1 MASAEYQG
9 CPPRVVRGSA
19 AQASIASSV
28 NQIVRLP
35 RCRKLAS
42 YAGQFVTLCACLG
55 MRWRRAW
62 FSLKGKAGIRGQRGS
77 TPLRHPA
84 PSRQKTD
91 PCTTLAG
98 DGSRPSC
105 SSAIARSRPWLL
117 RWPRWTAGRLHPE
130 GGVFKGLCGHAFSAS
145 AVDKRLDEGLAA
157 FARRRLEEP
166 FAYL

>member
-55 MRWRRAW
+55 MRWRRSW

-77 TPLRHPA
+77 TPLQHPA
-84 PSRQKTD
+84 PSSQKTD
-91 PCTTLAG
+91 PCTTLPGAEIRNEAPSG
-98 DGSRPSC
+98 YMHFRVTKVLDDGKF
-105 SSAIARSRPWLL
+105 
-117 RWPRWTAGRLHPE
+117 E
-130 GGVFKGLCGHAFSAS
+130 
-145 AVDKRLDEGLAA
+145 AVQ
-157 FARRRLEEP
+157 
-166 FAYL
+166 